1 MDRSPRHCFP
11 AQRGRTTDGSVVANL
26 ARGGS
31 GRKEPRSIAGEGR
44 THRGSSGHIGTPR
57 KRRQAGSPTDGA
69 EIFRQRVYNIN
80 TGVRCLIR
88 RGRVRGRGGPSFR
101 IGRPSFRNGKFSF
114 RIGNPTIRIAKPN
127 IRIDARV
134 VGLTGPIFGF
144 NPAGKSDRSA
154 SSVGFRNPA
163 GRVAKASVQEV
174 ATLGHPFITSYS
186 LWVPCYRCRCCLARP
201 SVDDGCSALW

>member
-1 MDRSPRHCFP
+1 MIRNSCPEHVSESQIWSVHVSSLRRFAFGGP
-11 AQRGRTTDGSVVANL
+11 ASA
-26 ARGGS
+26 
-31 GRKEPRSIAGEGR
+31 E
-44 THRGSSGHIGTPR
+44 
-57 KRRQAGSPTDGA
+57 GA

-80 TGVRCLIR
+80 TGDRCLIR

-154 SSVGFRNPA
+154 SSVGFRYPA